1 MSYILDA
8 LKKSDLQRKQGDVP
22 TLQTVHL
29 QVRLQDKT
37 PRVLYGVIALL
48 LLLLMF
54 VLGYLFSQQFFQ
66 SQNDSTIVALPATA
80 DKADEVVQQIGG
92 AQSDNA
98 GAGKAGS
105 IITDSIK
112 TDGELNRAAVIPHRS
127 SASEASLP
135 AESSLP
141 QYSRE
146 NSAAAAASSPDNLK
160 TEPDLMDVPYLH
172 ELPDYQQQSIP
183 VMEFAGHV
191 YSSDASSRS
200 VIINGQF
207 MEVGDNLMPGLSIES
222 ITINGVVFAYQ
233 GSLFRVDIL
242 QDWSFD

>member
-29 QVRLQDKT
+29 PVSPQDKT
-37 PRVLYGVIALL
+37 PRLLYGVIAVL

-66 SQNDSTIVALPATA
+66 SQDESAIVLPVPAEKARESAEQISSVQPGKVSSNKADPIEADNETSRVAEIQRQSSATEDVSSAVTAPIQHSIENPATA
-80 DKADEVVQQIGG
+80 
-92 AQSDNA
+92 
-98 GAGKAGS
+98 S
-105 IITDSIK
+105 I
-112 TDGELNRAAVIPHRS
+112 
-127 SASEASLP
+127 
-135 AESSLP
+135 ESSGG
-141 QYSRE
+141 R
-146 NSAAAAASSPDNLK
+146 A
-160 TEPDLMDVPYLH
+160 TEAELMDVPYLN

-207 MEVGDNLMPGLSIES
+207 MEEGDSLMPGLHIES
-222 ITINGVVFAYQ
+222 ITMNGVVFAYQ
-233 GSLFRVDIL
+233 DILFRVDIL
-242 QDWSFD
+242 QDWSFE

>member
-29 QVRLQDKT
+29 PVRLQDKT

-66 SQNDSTIVALPATA
+66 SQNDSTIVALPATI
-80 DKADEVVQQIGG
+80 DKADEAVQQIGG
-92 AQSDNA
+92 AQSDN
-98 GAGKAGS
+98 
-105 IITDSIK
+105 SIK
-112 TDGELNRAAVIPHRS
+112 TDGEVNRAAVIPRRS
-127 SASEASLP
+127 SASEASLS
-135 AESSLP
+135 AETALP
-141 QYSRE
+141 QYSRG
-146 NSAAAAASSPDNLK
+146 NSATVAASSSDNLK

-233 GSLFRVDIL
+233 DSLFRVDIL

>member
-29 QVRLQDKT
+29 PVRPQGNT

-66 SQNDSTIVALPATA
+66 SKNESSAVALPATS
-80 DKADEVVQQIGG
+80 DKFEEPAEQLAGAQLDQQSTARTGSEVSRAAAIQHQSSAGEISLTDETVVQ
-92 AQSDNA
+92 
-98 GAGKAGS
+98 K
-105 IITDSIK
+105 
-112 TDGELNRAAVIPHRS
+112 S
-127 SASEASLP
+127 SAEK
-135 AESSLP
+135 SSAIEIP
-141 QYSRE
+141 SSR
-146 NSAAAAASSPDNLK
+146 SQVR
-160 TEPDLMDVPYLH
+160 EPNLMDIPYLN

-183 VMEFAGHV
+183 LMEFAGHV

-207 MEVGDNLMPGLSIES
+207 MEQGDNLMPGLRIES
-222 ITINGVVFAYQ
+222 ITINGVVFAYKDT
-233 GSLFRVDIL
+233 LFRVDIL
-242 QDWSFD
+242 QDWSFE

>member
-29 QVRLQDKT
+29 PARPQGNT

-66 SQNDSTIVALPATA
+66 SKNESSTVALPATP
-80 DKADEVVQQIGG
+80 DKFEEPAEPVAR
-92 AQSDNA
+92 AQLDKQSTA
-98 GAGKAGS
+98 GAGS
-105 IITDSIK
+105 
-112 TDGELNRAAVIPHRS
+112 ELSRAAAIQHQS
-127 SASEASLP
+127 SAGEISLSDETAVQKSS
-135 AESSLP
+135 AEKFSAIDVPPSGNQL
-141 QYSRE
+141 RE
-146 NSAAAAASSPDNLK
+146 PN
-160 TEPDLMDVPYLH
+160 LMDIPYLH

-191 YSSDASSRS
+191 YSSDPSSRS

-207 MEVGDNLMPGLSIES
+207 MEQGDNLMPGLRIES
-222 ITINGVVFAYQ
+222 ITINGVVFAYKDT
-233 GSLFRVDIL
+233 LFRVDIL
-242 QDWSFD
+242 QDWSFE

>member
-29 QVRLQDKT
+29 PVQLQEKT

-80 DKADEVVQQIGG
+80 DKKDETVEQLGNVHPDKAD
-92 AQSDNA
+92 S
-98 GAGKAGS
+98 GKA
-105 IITDSIK
+105 DSIK
-112 TDGELNRAAVIPHRS
+112 TDGEVNRAAVLQRRS
-127 SASEASLP
+127 SASEASLS
-135 AESSLP
+135 AETALP

-146 NSAAAAASSPDNLK
+146 NSAAVAASSSGNLK

-183 VMEFAGHV
+183 AMEFAGHV

-207 MEVGDNLMPGLSIES
+207 MEVGDNLIPGLSIES
-222 ITINGVVFAYQ
+222 ITINGVVFVYQ
-233 GSLFRVDIL
+233 DSLFRVDIL

>member
-29 QVRLQDKT
+29 PSRPQDRT
-37 PRVLYGVIALL
+37 PRALYGVIALL

-66 SQNDSTIVALPATA
+66 SAAESPESVQSTTDKSAQAVEQQVGVLPKKVDSNKMGGI
-80 DKADEVVQQIGG
+80 KMGGG
-92 AQSDNA
+92 A
-98 GAGKAGS
+98 
-105 IITDSIK
+105 
-112 TDGELNRAAVIPHRS
+112 NRAAAEHDRL
-127 SASEASLP
+127 SANEAS
-135 AESSLP
+135 SSEQARLQQHSTTKP
-141 QYSRE
+141 DT
-146 NSAAAAASSPDNLK
+146 SAALPSNHRLTQA
-160 TEPDLMDVPYLH
+160 DLMGIPYLH

-207 MEVGDNLMPGLSIES
+207 MEAGDSLLPGLSIES
-222 ITINGVVFAYQ
+222 ITMNGVVFAYQ
-233 GSLFRVDIL
+233 DTLFRVDIL
-242 QDWSFD
+242 QDWSLE

>member
-29 QVRLQDKT
+29 PVRPQDKA

-54 VLGYLFSQQFFQ
+54 VLGYLFSQQFLQ
-66 SQNDSTIVALPATA
+66 SRDESMAVVSPTI
-80 DKADEVVQQIGG
+80 
-92 AQSDNA
+92 DNA
-98 GAGKAGS
+98 AESAKQNTSVQPDKAGS
-105 IITDSIK
+105 QHTDSVQ
-112 TDGELNRAAVIPHRS
+112 TGSETSRAADIQRQS
-127 SASEASLP
+127 SASDASLSAKTAVPENNTEKP
-135 AESSLP
+135 AALP
-141 QYSRE
+141 E
-146 NSAAAAASSPDNLK
+146 NNQTA
-160 TEPDLMDVPYLH
+160 EPDLMNIPYLH

-183 VMEFAGHV
+183 AMEFAGHV

-200 VIINGQF
+200 VIINGRF
-207 MEVGDNLMPGLSIES
+207 MEQGDTLLPGLRIET

-233 GSLFRVDIL
+233 DSLFRIDIL
-242 QDWSFD
+242 QDWSFE

>member
-29 QVRLQDKT
+29 PVRLQDNT
-37 PRVLYGVIALL
+37 PRVLYGVIGLL

-54 VLGYLFSQQFFQ
+54 ALGYLFSQQFFQ
-66 SQNDSTIVALPATA
+66 SQDESSTVSLPATT
-80 DKADEVVQQIGG
+80 DKSEDPAEQLASLQP
-92 AQSDNA
+92 N
-98 GAGKAGS
+98 KK
-105 IITDSIK
+105 DSIK
-112 TDGELNRAAVIPHRS
+112 TDGETNRAAVIQHQS
-127 SASEASLP
+127 SASEVDRS
-135 AESSLP
+135 AETTLP
-141 QYSRE
+141 QT
-146 NSAAAAASSPDNLK
+146 SAEKIATAVAVPSSSQA
-160 TEPDLMDVPYLH
+160 TEPDYLMDIPYLH

-233 GSLFRVDIL
+233 DSLFRVDIL